1 MTLLTEKHPMR
12 DFLIPDIFDSIGAS
26 FKSDMATMEH
36 PIFVLSRK
44 KDMNNIEYR
53 KDGISISI
61 KPTTDGLPT
70 IGDKD
75 VLLYCGSLLMAEINA
90 GRTPPKTLRVSCHD
104 LLVSTNRQTNN
115 IGYDLLK
122 KALSRLSGVRIQT
135 NIKTNKR
142 EITRDFGLIESFEVV
157 ESSKVKNRMV
167 KLEITLSD
175 WLYNSIIGK
184 EVLTIHRDYFRLG
197 KPMERRLYEIARK
210 HCGRSKAWPIGLE
223 KLKDKTGSK
232 AELRLFRSRLKK
244 IAKDDHLP
252 DYKIHVDD
260 NDKVTFS
267 QKNPAKAAKPIA
279 LDDVPGIKRETIL
292 KGERIVR
299 ESGTGWCFQNI
310 REQYTEQIMK
320 GNFAPDSADGAFIE
334 FVKTKLG
341 QRP

>member
-12 DFLIPDIFDSIGAS
+12 DFLIPDIFDNIGAS
-26 FKSDMATMEH
+26 FKSDMASMEH
-36 PIFVLSRK
+36 PMFSLSK
-44 KDMNNIEYR
+44 QKDTQDLEYQ
-53 KDGISISI
+53 KNGISISI
-61 KPTTDGLPT
+61 KPTSDGLPT
-70 IGDKD
+70 IFDKD
-75 VLLYCGSLLMAEINA
+75 VLLYCGSLLMAELNA

-104 LLVSTNRQTNN
+104 LLVSTNRATNN
-115 IGYDLLK
+115 FGYALLK
-122 KALSRLSGVRIQT
+122 KALDRLQGVSIKT

-142 EITRDFGLIESFEVV
+142 EITSAFGLIESYNVI
-157 ESSKVKNRMV
+157 ESSRVKDRMV
-167 KLEITLSD
+167 RLEITLSE
-175 WLYNSIIGK
+175 WLYNAILGK

-210 HCGRSKAWPIGLE
+210 HCGRSATWPIGLE

-292 KGERIVR
+292 KGERMVR

-334 FVKTKLG
+334 FVRTKLG